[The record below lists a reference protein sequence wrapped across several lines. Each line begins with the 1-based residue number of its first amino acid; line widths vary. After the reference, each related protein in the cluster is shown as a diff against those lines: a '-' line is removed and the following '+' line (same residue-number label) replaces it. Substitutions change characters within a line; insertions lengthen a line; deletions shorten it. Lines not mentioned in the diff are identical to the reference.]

1 MWRKPTED
9 KPAPASNSSTVPASP
24 LKSPE
29 TKTSSPIAVSTP
41 PTSAQ
46 SPAPAAQHTA
56 VTTPPSF
63 PSFSK
68 PATSA
73 MPATG
78 AASQFSSVLKIRG
91 EISGSGDLYVD
102 GETQGKIT
110 LPGAKVTIGPNGR
123 VQADIE
129 AREIVIQGTV
139 QGNLKAGE
147 LVSLGGASHVQGSML
162 TPRIAMEDGARLRGK
177 VEMTRGGEAAKPA
190 TAIAAAASA
199 SASQSLSAQAE
210 KA

>member
-9 KPAPASNSSTVPASP
+9 KPVSNASPVPASAP
-24 LKSPE
+24 ISSEIKTASP
-29 TKTSSPIAVSTP
+29 TTASASPVSAP
-41 PTSAQ
+41 
-46 SPAPAAQHTA
+46 PAAQAKPQPAA
-56 VTTPPSF
+56 VTTPSSYPA
-63 PSFSK
+63 FSK
-68 PATSA
+68 PAAST
-73 MPATG
+73 TG
-78 AASQFSSVLKIRG
+78 GASSQFSSGLKIRG
-91 EISGSGDLYVD
+91 DISGSGDLFID
-102 GETQGKIT
+102 GEAQGKIT

-129 AREIVIQGTV
+129 AREIIIQGSV

-177 VEMTRGGEAAKPA
+177 VEMTRVGETKPP
-190 TAIAAAASA
+190 TAIAAAARA
-199 SASQSLSAQAE
+199 GTSQSLSAQAE